1 METEQANNSHT
12 ATLSTDESSRK
23 TRSSRPKRTAL
34 ELLNDPS
41 IVTVTVSQAAFI
53 LGISKSTAHKN
64 FHETG
69 YLLKGNRIPVLVCGN
84 RTIVSIG
91 HIRAALDYP
100 TPLTAEH
107 LSELERVISIRNG
120 RI

>member
-1 METEQANNSHT
+1 MNKTEIKQETETPRKSRT
-12 ATLSTDESSRK
+12 AK
-23 TRSSRPKRTAL
+23 PKRTAV

-41 IVTVTVSQAAFI
+41 IVTVSVSQAAMI
-53 LGISKSTAHKN
+53 LGISKQTAHKT

-84 RTIVSIG
+84 RTIVSIE

>member
-1 METEQANNSHT
+1 MNTTEIKQETETPRKSRT
-12 ATLSTDESSRK
+12 AK
-23 TRSSRPKRTAL
+23 PKRTAV

-41 IVTVTVSQAAFI
+41 IVTVSVSQAAMI
-53 LGISKSTAHKN
+53 LGISKQTAHKT

-84 RTIVSIG
+84 RTIVSIE

-107 LSELERVISIRNG
+107 LSELERVFSIRNG